1 MVGPI
6 TLRESYVGES
16 GKSMKTS
23 RLSRAARSQLA
34 RNAHGTQ
41 NPPKRRKKSAKL
53 CNRLFTA
60 VENLARIHAPIW
72 VGFNHCS
79 PWRQN
84 VFEGLFQP
92 LHVVVILLVAV
103 LSYGMPFLAGYFL
116 GRYLE
121 ISKLKGLT
129 ETMTC
134 LIATRLKQE

>member
-1 MVGPI
+1 
-6 TLRESYVGES
+6 
-16 GKSMKTS
+16 
-23 RLSRAARSQLA
+23 
-34 RNAHGTQ
+34 
-41 NPPKRRKKSAKL
+41 
-53 CNRLFTA
+53 
-60 VENLARIHAPIW
+60 
-72 VGFNHCS
+72 
-79 PWRQN
+79 